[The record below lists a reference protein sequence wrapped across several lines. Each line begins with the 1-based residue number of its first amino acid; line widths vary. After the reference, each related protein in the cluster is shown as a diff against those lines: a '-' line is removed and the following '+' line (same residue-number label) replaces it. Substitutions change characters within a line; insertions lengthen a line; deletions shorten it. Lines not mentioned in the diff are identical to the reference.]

1 MNRTFG
7 PQQHLA
13 QSPAHLHLLL
23 DASPAHSPLMS
34 ARVTKAVLLAA
45 GKGTRMKE
53 LTNELPKP
61 MLEVRGLPILRHIV
75 DGLIAAGVTDFL
87 IIVGY
92 RADVVK
98 SYFGDGSALGIRISY
113 ETQVV
118 QDGTGRVVELA
129 KNFAGADPFVLSYG
143 DILITPSNYPRL
155 VDLGDAEALVSVKH
169 NEGEIAK
176 GGCVVVN
183 DRFELTDIIEKPA
196 GKAPSPW
203 YNAGVYTFRPS
214 IFTYTAK
221 LKLSP
226 RGEYELTDAIRDL
239 AQSGHV
245 VKVIELQGDW
255 ADVRDPEVLAA
266 INK

>member
-1 MNRTFG
+1 
-7 PQQHLA
+7 
-13 QSPAHLHLLL
+13 
-23 DASPAHSPLMS
+23 MS
-34 ARVTKAVLLAA
+34 VKKAVLLAA

-61 MLEVRGLPILRHIV
+61 MLEVRGKPILLHIV
-75 DGLIAAGVTDFL
+75 EGLRAAGVTEFC

-92 RADVVK
+92 RADVVRDF
-98 SYFGDGSALGIRISY
+98 FGDGSKFGVRISY
-113 ETQVV
+113 ATQVV

-129 KNFAGADPFVLSYG
+129 KDFAGSDPFVLSYG
-143 DILITPSNYPRL
+143 DILINPSNYARL
-155 VDLGDAEALVSVKH
+155 TDLAGAEGIVTVMH
-169 NEGEIAK
+169 NEGEMAK

-183 DRFELTDIIEKPA
+183 DRFELTDLIEKPS
-196 GKAPSPW
+196 GPAPSPW

-214 IFTYTAK
+214 VFDFTAR

-239 AQSGHV
+239 ARSGKTV
-245 VKVIELQGDW
+245 RAVELTGEW

-266 INK
+266 LNR